1 MLFVVLIAAVNI
13 ANLSLVRANGRMKEL
28 ATRNAIGA
36 GGRRIAKQLITE
48 ATLLTLIGAGLGIG
62 LGFLSLNA
70 IEWIGFTDLPRAHEI
85 SLDGVVLAVTLAP
98 AILLGIVVG
107 AGPALQLA
115 RVNLSSVLRE
125 EGRSGTAGRTSK
137 AVRRS
142 LVVAQVALAFVLL
155 IGGRPAAGQLP
166 APARR
171 RSGLRRGERADRPP
185 QPARARA
192 TRTTPRGVGYTD
204 RVLTRIRALPGVE
217 AAGTSS
223 FLPFSWD
230 GSSSVVIPEGYTP
243 KPGES
248 VVSPN
253 QLYVSPGYLE
263 AMKSPA

>member
-1 MLFVVLIAAVNI
+1 M
-13 ANLSLVRANGRMKEL
+13 
-28 ATRNAIGA
+28 
-36 GGRRIAKQLITE
+36 
-48 ATLLTLIGAGLGIG
+48 
-62 LGFLSLNA
+62 
-70 IEWIGFTDLPRAHEI
+70 
-85 SLDGVVLAVTLAP
+85 VLAVTLAP

-115 RVNLSSVLRE
+115 RVSLSSVLRE
-125 EGRSGTAGRTSK
+125 EGRSGTAGRASK

-155 IGGRPAAGQLP
+155 IGAGLLLASFERLLSVDPGFVAENVLTGRLSPLATRYKDEN
-166 APARR
+166 ARR
-171 RSGLRRGERADRPP
+171 
-185 QPARARA
+185 
-192 TRTTPRGVGYTD
+192 GYTD

-217 AAGTSS
+217 AAGASS

-253 QLYVSPGYLE
+253 ELYVTAGYFE
-263 AMKSPA
+263 AIRSASGAAASSTRPTRRTRRSR

>member
-1 MLFVVLIAAVNI
+1 MRSALQMLWGGVLFVVLIAAVNI

-62 LGFLSLNA
+62 LGFLSLDA

-115 RVNLSSVLRE
+115 RVNLSNVLRE
-125 EGRSGTAGRTSK
+125 EGRSGTAGRTSRLRPPL
-137 AVRRS
+137 AGGRAGRARLRAADRR
-142 LVVAQVALAFVLL
+142 
-155 IGGRPAAGQLP
+155 RPAARQLP

-171 RSGLRRGERADRPP
+171 RSRASSP
-185 QPARARA
+185 
-192 TRTTPRGVGYTD
+192 RTC
-204 RVLTRIRALPGVE
+204 
-217 AAGTSS
+217 
-223 FLPFSWD
+223 
-230 GSSSVVIPEGYTP
+230 
-243 KPGES
+243 
-248 VVSPN
+248 
-253 QLYVSPGYLE
+253 
-263 AMKSPA
+263 